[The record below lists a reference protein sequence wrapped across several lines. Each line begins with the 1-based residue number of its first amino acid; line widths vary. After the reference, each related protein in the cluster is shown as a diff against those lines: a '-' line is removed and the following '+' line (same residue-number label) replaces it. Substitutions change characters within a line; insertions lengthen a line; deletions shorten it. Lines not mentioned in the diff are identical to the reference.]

1 VPKSGDLNDQDG
13 DEVSSTARTHVS
25 LADVAPDLA
34 AAQGQ
39 FQLVAYPGAVD
50 LVTRELLRILSGRLA
65 HCSICR
71 NLRLV
76 AAVDRG
82 FDESMVAHLEDP
94 EHGDLPERQQI
105 VLRLTRAFLT
115 NPESFG
121 AEDKA
126 TLLRHFSPE
135 EVAELILDLI
145 RFRPGSK
152 LTVASG
158 REPESDELVYA

>member
-1 VPKSGDLNDQDG
+1 M
-13 DEVSSTARTHVS
+13 SSNPRTSTS
-25 LADVAPDLA
+25 LSDVAPKLA
-34 AAQGQ
+34 AAQAE
-39 FQLVAYPGAVD
+39 FQRVAYPGAVD
-50 LVTRELLRILSGRLA
+50 LVTRELLRILSGRLS

-94 EHGDLPERQQI
+94 EHSDLPERQRI
-105 VLRLTRAFLT
+105 VLRLARAFLT
-115 NPESFG
+115 DSDGFTS
-121 AEDKA
+121 EDRA
-126 TLLRHFSPE
+126 ALSRCYSAE
-135 EVAELILDLI
+135 EVAELLLDLV

-158 REPESDELVYA
+158 GEPLEDRLVYI